1 MSFRIALA
9 RMMVEKLDSVVMDVA
24 TTFLYGEID
33 EKILL
38 NPGVQPRAGHP
49 EVTGIPQVDYST
61 SQ

>member
-9 RMMVEKLDSVVMDVA
+9 RMMVEKLDSIVMDVA

-38 NPGVQPRAGHP
+38 NPGVQPRVGHP